1 MGLEDEVRL
10 VSRILDGD
18 SGALDQFISLYRSL
32 IYAIL
37 TRHFNLSSDEAD
49 ELFQQFLVHI
59 WEGQFRRLRAW
70 RRKAPLAAYLAT
82 MARNLVGDFRRKR
95 RREPQM
101 ADPDQSVLDDR
112 YDEPDRKQM
121 LEAALSELS
130 DADRELIYRRYYLG
144 ETYREIAEGL
154 RITPNHA
161 GVALSRAQFR
171 LKQIL
176 IRKIFI

>member
-1 MGLEDEVRL
+1 MALEDEVRL
-10 VSRILDGD
+10 VSRILNGD
-18 SGALDQFISLYRSL
+18 SEALDEFISVYRSL

-37 TRHFNLSSDEAD
+37 TRHFNLSRDDAD
-49 ELFQQFLVHI
+49 EIFQRFLVHI
-59 WEGQFRRLRAW
+59 WEGDFRRLRAW
-70 RRKAPLAAYLAT
+70 RRKAPLSAYLGK

-101 ADPDQSVLDDR
+101 DDPDQSVLDDR
-112 YDEPDRKQM
+112 YTEADRKQI

-130 DADRELIYRRYYLG
+130 HMDRELIYRRYYLG

-154 RITPNHA
+154 GITPNHA
-161 GVALSRAQFR
+161 GVALLRAQFR

-176 IRKIFI
+176 TRK